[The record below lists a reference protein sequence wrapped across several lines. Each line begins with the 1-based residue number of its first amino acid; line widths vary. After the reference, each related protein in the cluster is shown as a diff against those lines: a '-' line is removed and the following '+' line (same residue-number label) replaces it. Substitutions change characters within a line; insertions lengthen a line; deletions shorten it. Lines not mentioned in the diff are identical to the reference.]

1 MHQGQKDGT
10 KHRKSQ
16 VIGCGV
22 GAHAIAEQPFFFFFV
37 GAWRPKHR
45 GGGVLVVGAK
55 LGKREAGSG
64 QKVDGEKL
72 EVGDD
77 GSTKMGLA
85 QKTKANKADQP
96 ITLSDD

>member
-1 MHQGQKDGT
+1 
-10 KHRKSQ
+10 
-16 VIGCGV
+16 
-22 GAHAIAEQPFFFFFV
+22 
-37 GAWRPKHR
+37 
-45 GGGVLVVGAK
+45 VGAK